1 MKPSL
6 KIISVALLAAAV
18 CGALVQRSAL
28 SNVRQENDKL
38 SGESEEIRRLAREN
52 AEIERLRA
60 ENAEIEKLRLETRD
74 LHKLRNEVHQLRQS
88 KPDFEKLRA
97 VHERLQPLRADAKGF
112 AAGAQ
117 PADRITKETLSAL
130 AGPDFTSPEAT
141 VRTYFQ
147 AIRTGNWNE
156 FRNCFSPEIRQAMDA
171 QGEEQFRESAR
182 QMGARFQSARIA
194 AKRVVS
200 ADKVELGLEVVL
212 EEDAPSSKLTVPIKR
227 IGSEWKMDAAL
238 FLRGKLLNRGKTSNV
253 QHRTPK

>member
-1 MKPSL
+1 MKPPL
-6 KIISVALLAAAV
+6 EIISVAFLAAAV
-18 CGALVQRSAL
+18 CGALVQRNAL
-28 SNVRQENDKL
+28 SNVHQENQKL
-38 SGESEEIRRLAREN
+38 RGESEEVRRLAREN

-147 AIRTGNWNE
+147 AIRTGNWND

-171 QGEEQFRESAR
+171 QFEEQFHESAK
-182 QMGARFQSARIA
+182 QMSARFQSARIA

-238 FLRGKLLNRGKTSNV
+238 F
-253 QHRTPK
+253 

>member
-1 MKPSL
+1 MKPPL
-6 KIISVALLAAAV
+6 EIISVAFLAAAV
-18 CGALVQRSAL
+18 CGALVQRNAL
-28 SNVRQENDKL
+28 SNVHQENQKL
-38 SGESEEIRRLAREN
+38 CGESEEVRRLAREN

-147 AIRTGNWNE
+147 AIRTGNWND

-171 QGEEQFRESAR
+171 QFEEQFPESAK
-182 QMGARFQSARIA
+182 QMSARFQSARIA

-227 IGSEWKMDAAL
+227 IGSEWKMDEKM
-238 FLRGKLLNRGKTSNV
+238 F
-253 QHRTPK
+253 

>member
-6 KIISVALLAAAV
+6 KIISVAFLAAAV
-18 CGALVQRSAL
+18 CGALVQRNAL
-28 SNVRQENDKL
+28 SNVHQENHKL
-38 SGESEEIRRLAREN
+38 RGESEEVQRLAREN

-60 ENAEIEKLRLETRD
+60 ENQEVEKLRLETRD
-74 LHKLRNEVHQLRQS
+74 LHKLRNEIRQLREQ
-88 KPDFEKLRA
+88 KPEFDKVRAENERLRA
-97 VHERLQPLRADAKGF
+97 IRAGAMAL

-117 PADRITKETLSAL
+117 PADRITKETLSTL

-141 VRTYFQ
+141 VRTYFR
-147 AIRTGNWNE
+147 AVRTGNWNE

-171 QGEEQFRESAR
+171 QIEEQFPESAR
-182 QMGARFQSARIA
+182 QMSARFQSARIA

-227 IGSEWKMDAAL
+227 IGSEWKMDEKM
-238 FLRGKLLNRGKTSNV
+238 F
-253 QHRTPK
+253 